1 MGQTSLQ
8 GQNRMSETRAS
19 QLWFTA
25 PFSVEVREV
34 TLPAPA
40 ADEVVVRTRYSAVSA
55 GTELLLYRGQMPGS
69 MSLDATLSSLQQSSG
84 YPLQYGYACV
94 GEVQQ
99 TGRDVDP
106 DWQGRQV
113 FSFQPHAS
121 HFLATTDQLIAVP
134 DDLSAQAAVFLPNME
149 TAVNLVQDGQPLIGE
164 RVVVLGQGIVGLLL
178 SGLLARFPLADLA
191 AVEGQPDRQDLA
203 RTFGVKDVYS
213 PDEATRAVASSSDGY
228 PAMADAD
235 LIYEVS
241 GQPEALNLA
250 IALSGFASRIVIGSW
265 YGSKRVPIDLG
276 GKAHRNRLQ
285 LITSQVSTLAPG
297 LSGRWDKQRRYHL
310 AWDMIRAT
318 DTAQLITHN
327 LPLEEAEWL
336 YKQLHEEASGIMQS
350 LFHYPD

>member
-1 MGQTSLQ
+1 M
-8 GQNRMSETRAS
+8 RETRAS

-25 PFSVEVREV
+25 PFSVEVRDV
-34 TLPAPA
+34 TVPAPA
-40 ADEVVVRTRYSAVSA
+40 PDQVLVRTRYSAVSA

-69 MSLDATLSSLQQSSG
+69 MALDASLASLQQSSH

-106 DWQGRQV
+106 AWQGRQV

-121 HFLATTDQLIAVP
+121 HFLATPDQLMAVP

-178 SGLLARFPLADLA
+178 SGLLARFPLANLA
-191 AVEGQPDRQDLA
+191 AVEGQTERQSLA
-203 RTFGVKDVYS
+203 HMMGVDDVYS
-213 PDEATRAVASSSDGY
+213 PDEATEPSARSSTVD
-228 PAMADAD
+228 PALVDAD

-241 GQPEALNLA
+241 GHPEALNLA
-250 IALSGFASRIVIGSW
+250 IGLSGFASRIVIGSW
-265 YGSKRVPIDLG
+265 YGNKRVSIDLG
-276 GKAHRNRLQ
+276 GEAHRNRLQ
-285 LITSQVSTLAPG
+285 LITSQVSTLAPA
-297 LSGRWDKQRRYHL
+297 LSGRWDKPRRFNL
-310 AWDMIRAT
+310 AWEMLRRIDST
-318 DTAQLITHN
+318 QLITHT
-327 LPLEEAEWL
+327 LSLGEAGWL
-336 YKQLHEEASGIMQS
+336 YRQLHEEASGIMQT